1 MEKCVIR
8 VDDRSFYYN
17 SPRGTD
23 LFEDIEETG
32 FYFDVLENK
41 IEGFGD
47 LYGIEKLGKRH
58 KSFRKTICEFLAQA
72 WYWNKIDYNEIEYL
86 RKDLDLIDIG
96 QAYLIDRMKNDI
108 STREEMTNR
117 LYDEMK
123 EDEERILLWVCLLN
137 CKNAG

>member
-8 VDDRSFYYN
+8 VDDRSFCYN

-23 LFEDIEETG
+23 CFEDIEETG
-32 FYFDVLENK
+32 FYFDVMENK

-47 LYGIEKLGKRH
+47 LYGIEKLCKRH

-72 WYWNKIDYNEIEYL
+72 WYWNKLDYEEIEYL
-86 RKDLDLIDIG
+86 RKDLDLIDVG
-96 QAYLIDRMKNDI
+96 QFFLIETMKNSID
-108 STREEMTNR
+108 TREEMANR

-123 EDEERILLWVCLLN
+123 DTEGALL
-137 CKNAG
+137 